1 MLNFFLFIV
10 LKNGIMHSVSH
21 FLETDFNIL
30 SMAEAIF
37 PVETK
42 GFSSEAA
49 NKIFMV
55 YLQSDKFF
63 VIHIFFQNFGHFD
76 RSVRLLVVFDYRNKR
91 SVDCKSRTVK
101 EMNELRF

>member
-1 MLNFFLFIV
+1 MSNFFLLIV

-21 FLETDFNIL
+21 FLDTDFNIL

-42 GFSSEAA
+42 GLSSEAA

-63 VIHIFFQNFGHFD
+63 VIHIFFQNFRNFD
-76 RSVRLLVVFDYRNKR
+76 RSVSLLIVFDDGNKR

-101 EMNELRF
+101 KMNEFRF

>member
-63 VIHIFFQNFGHFD
+63 VVHVFSENFRNFD
-76 RSVRLLVVFDYRNKR
+76 RSVSLLIVFDDGNKR
-91 SVDCKSRTVK
+91 SVDRQSRTV
-101 EMNELRF
+101 EQMNEFRL